1 MVYPPNW
8 AEAEVAP
15 APLLTWVLEH
25 VQSGLLVLDA
35 DLRVVLANE
44 WFLRRARLEH
54 VCVRRKPL
62 VELFPQCAGS
72 HLEKALV
79 KAVRTG
85 LSTLLSEALH
95 PSPLPLYA
103 LSASGAQNQRLKQSM
118 QIIPMGIAA
127 SHAAGQ
133 RYVLLQVNDV
143 SPAVARERLLREQ
156 ADRLHT
162 MAHVDALTRIGN
174 RRHFDAMLAREWA
187 HAMRQ
192 RLPLSLVMFDMDHFK
207 RYNDVYGHQQ
217 GDDCLSTV
225 ASVVQSAAQR
235 PRDVVCRYGG
245 EELVMLLPE
254 TDLSGATAL
263 AEQVLQRVRAL
274 ALPHLANGK
283 SIVTLSAGV
292 ASVRPETG
300 IHADNLLQC
309 ADRALYQA
317 KSQGRDQV
325 VQAAPED
332 CSAPQS

>member
-1 MVYPPNW
+1 
-8 AEAEVAP
+8 
-15 APLLTWVLEH
+15 
-25 VQSGLLVLDA
+25 
-35 DLRVVLANE
+35 
-44 WFLRRARLEH
+44 
-54 VCVRRKPL
+54 
-62 VELFPQCAGS
+62 
-72 HLEKALV
+72 
-79 KAVRTG
+79 
-85 LSTLLSEALH
+85 
-95 PSPLPLYA
+95 
-103 LSASGAQNQRLKQSM
+103 
-118 QIIPMGIAA
+118 
-127 SHAAGQ
+127 
-133 RYVLLQVNDV
+133 
-143 SPAVARERLLREQ
+143 
-156 ADRLHT
+156 
-162 MAHVDALTRIGN
+162 
-174 RRHFDAMLAREWA
+174 
-187 HAMRQ
+187 
-192 RLPLSLVMFDMDHFK
+192 MDHFK

-254 TDLSGATAL
+254 TDLRGATAL